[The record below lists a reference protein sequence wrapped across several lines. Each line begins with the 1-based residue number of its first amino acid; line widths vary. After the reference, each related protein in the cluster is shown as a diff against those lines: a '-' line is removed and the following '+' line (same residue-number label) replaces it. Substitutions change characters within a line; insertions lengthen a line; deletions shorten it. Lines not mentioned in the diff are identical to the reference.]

1 MSDYVTKK
9 ITLPGGRV
17 IDIVYFAD
25 GGDDLPDP
33 ELLTPPP
40 DGVTATPGLLHLCPS
55 CGSDLV
61 YPVAWEERPEDM
73 WYVARRCPDCEWRG
87 AGEHHQCDIELFDD
101 VLNDGTDD
109 LLGTLRGLTHTNMEE
124 DVEALIRA
132 IDDDQILPMDF

>member
-1 MSDYVTKK
+1 MS
-9 ITLPGGRV
+9 TLSHLECALCGREHE
-17 IDIVYFAD
+17 AD
-25 GGDDLPDP
+25 RL
-33 ELLTPPP
+33 
-40 DGVTATPGLLHLCPS
+40 ANLCPS

-73 WYVARRCPDCEWRG
+73 WHVARRCPDCEWRG
-87 AGEHHQCDIELFDD
+87 AGEHHQYDIELFDD

-109 LLGTLRGLTHTNMEE
+109 LLATLRGLTRTNMEE